1 MCQEHAIEAKGPAST
16 AQERK
21 ITGPTHSHKV
31 VQKGVCRDYFTLY
44 VKISSFGILMKT
56 AGLGHIELLSG
67 PVLGSAWGIFL
78 PGESFQAIHAWGMP
92 SRIFDVRPAQR
103 RQIFSMASPEHG

>member
-1 MCQEHAIEAKGPAST
+1 
-16 AQERK
+16 
-21 ITGPTHSHKV
+21 
-31 VQKGVCRDYFTLY
+31 
-44 VKISSFGILMKT
+44 MKT

-103 RQIFSMASPEHG
+103 RQIFSMASPEHGWLRKTLPEGIFPTLTLVPDPKSTLYVPIRPISQISENDPNPNSA